1 MVIACYYP
9 LNNWDTATKY
19 QLINPGN
26 QWNMCLS
33 YVGGP
38 VDSPLKQSLVDKA
51 ARLVCG
57 TGLQWKTRRIPRRFH
72 PISELE
78 TWKNKTNIVQ
88 LISNR
93 QSTCK
98 SIQKVMKH
106 LHTPK
111 RNQQVECD
119 LELTHFHL
127 IPFDM
132 HWARTGAARALRD
145 SCWRQGALVANTVAK
160 RV

>member
-38 VDSPLKQSLVDKA
+38 VDSPVNQSLVDKA

-57 TGLQWKTRRIPRRFH
+57 TGLQ
-72 PISELE
+72 
-78 TWKNKTNIVQ
+78 
-88 LISNR
+88 
-93 QSTCK
+93 
-98 SIQKVMKH
+98 
-106 LHTPK
+106 
-111 RNQQVECD
+111 
-119 LELTHFHL
+119 
-127 IPFDM
+127 
-132 HWARTGAARALRD
+132 
-145 SCWRQGALVANTVAK
+145 
-160 RV
+160 